1 MPRHPRLRPIAGV
14 LLAALLGAAVAACG
28 GSSIPV
34 VSFDPAS
41 ACTTDGRMAGAY
53 PDLEAALPAGY
64 AGAPPVS
71 VDSGRNCTP
80 DALGT
85 LAAAGIDEMRFAGAT
100 WDLGGGT
107 ALTVAA
113 FEADGLTPALMIEFY
128 ETTARANRK
137 TEKLVTADVTVG
149 GRAGRRLDVLQSDG
163 TGQTIVAWPSGVDG
177 RVSVLLAADLGDTRV
192 LEALEAFGAP

>member
-1 MPRHPRLRPIAGV
+1 MAAV
-14 LLAALLGAAVAACG
+14 LLVAVLGAAVAACG

-34 VSFDPAS
+34 ISFDPAS

-53 PDLEAALPAGY
+53 PDLEAVLPTSYLAE
-64 AGAPPVS
+64 APDS

-80 DALGT
+80 EALGT
-85 LAAAGIDEMRFAGAT
+85 LAAAAIDEVRFAGAT

-137 TEKLVTADVTVG
+137 TEKLVSSQARVG
-149 GRAGRRLDVLQSDG
+149 DRAGRRLDVLQSDG

-192 LEALEAFGAP
+192 LAALEAFAAS

>member
-1 MPRHPRLRPIAGV
+1 MAAV
-14 LLAALLGAAVAACG
+14 LLVAVLGVAVAACG

-53 PDLEAALPAGY
+53 PDLEAVLPTWY
-64 AGAPPVS
+64 AGQAPDS
-71 VDSGRNCTP
+71 VDSGRNCTQE
-80 DALGT
+80 ALGT
-85 LAAAGIDEMRFAGAT
+85 LAAAGIDGVRFAGAT

-107 ALTVAA
+107 ALTVAM
-113 FEADGLTPALMIEFY
+113 FEADGLTPARMIEFY

-137 TEKLVTADVTVG
+137 TEKLVTAEATVG
-149 GRAGRRLDVLQSDG
+149 GQAGRRLDVLQSDG

-177 RVSVLLAADLGDTRV
+177 RVNVLLAADLGDTRV
-192 LEALEAFGAP
+192 LEALELFAAP

>member
-1 MPRHPRLRPIAGV
+1 MAAV
-14 LLAALLGAAVAACG
+14 LLVAVLGAAVADCG

-34 VSFDPAS
+34 ISFDPAS

-53 PDLEAALPAGY
+53 PDLEAVLPTSYLAE
-64 AGAPPVS
+64 APDS

-80 DALGT
+80 EALGT
-85 LAAAGIDEMRFAGAT
+85 LAAAAIDEVRFAGAT

-137 TEKLVTADVTVG
+137 TEKLVSSQARVG
-149 GRAGRRLDVLQSDG
+149 DRAGRRLDVLQSDG

-192 LEALEAFGAP
+192 LAALEAFAAS